1 MESTFCHNKIH
12 KLSCGHTFHTDCIMS
27 WFRSKKNTCPYCRC
41 TGTKSEPILFINN
54 NTVELI
60 QDGWESNEH
69 VQYFLNNE
77 NVSKDQTIEA
87 YYIRDIN
94 MGHDIDHVFN
104 SCVRGMSIN
113 PGEFEKQI
121 QSEFKRTNEQLF
133 KLFIKNIIDNPS
145 EIKQFQISL
154 SFNVYLLN
162 QLKSERYK
170 NKLKMYNDMENMKN
184 ANNHSGIYSLIDLNN
199 LSALGW

>member
-69 VQYFLNNE
+69 VQYFLHNE
-77 NVSKDQTIEA
+77 NATKEQTIEA

-94 MGHDIDHVFN
+94 MGLDVDHVFN
-104 SCVRGMSIN
+104 SCVREMGIN
-113 PGEFEKQI
+113 PTEFEKQI
-121 QSEFKRTNEQLF
+121 QHQFRRTHEDMFQDF
-133 KLFIKNIIDNPS
+133 VKNVINNPS
-145 EIKQFQISL
+145 EIIDFQLSL
-154 SFNVYLLN
+154 SFNDFLLN
-162 QLKSERYK
+162 QLESEIYK
-170 NKLKMYNDMENMKN
+170 DKLKMYHEMENMKN
-184 ANNHSGIYSLIDLNN
+184 AKNHRGIYSLIDINN